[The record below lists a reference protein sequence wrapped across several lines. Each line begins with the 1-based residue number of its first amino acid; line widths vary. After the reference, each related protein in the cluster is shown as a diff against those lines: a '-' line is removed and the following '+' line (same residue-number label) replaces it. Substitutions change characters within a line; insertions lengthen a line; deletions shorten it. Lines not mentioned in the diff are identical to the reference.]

1 MMNKFNG
8 NTIYKELEAKL
19 VAKQELTD
27 IDMLNLIF
35 LPLMKSKLSK
45 NELALKSVEL
55 AKTIEDRSKRETCIV
70 STVAFMRKYLNENQ
84 INQLWEAIRV
94 DSVIGSLIQKEVDV
108 AVDKERLNN
117 AKSLLDILSIE
128 IITKKFKLSKKEVD
142 ELKQYKEQAGDN
154 N

>member
-1 MMNKFNG
+1 
-8 NTIYKELEAKL
+8 
-19 VAKQELTD
+19 
-27 IDMLNLIF
+27 
-35 LPLMKSKLSK
+35 
-45 NELALKSVEL
+45 
-55 AKTIEDRSKRETCIV
+55 
-70 STVAFMRKYLNENQ
+70 MRKYLNENQ